1 MRDGQNL
8 MNESVFPPWVP
19 ASARHYLAHTETGCS
34 IRALARET
42 KCHPSTILR
51 QVRRFENRRDDPLI
65 DDALRDLSARMH
77 HEPCQDVSE
86 TKSLRL
92 NVSSEDND
100 FEDLSQARMEQEAR
114 RILRRMCEPGAVMA
128 VAREMETAVI
138 VRETEDGDS
147 LRTAVVDRRIA
158 QAIALKDW
166 VACADPAGRIA
177 RYVITNAGRAAV
189 RELTAREE
197 NRAVGF
203 AEARTS
209 FDTSAWE
216 PRDIEGPNQARSQRY
231 TAIESPLVGLSR
243 RKDKS
248 GIPFL
253 SRPLVAA
260 GERLREDFELAKMGR
275 KVSKDVMEFLEH
287 DAQDDAP
294 SGATGGLQRAQAALR
309 DIGPGLADIIYRCCC
324 LLEGLE
330 QTEKS
335 MGWSARSGKIVL
347 RIALQRLVVHYEAQ
361 GKFAPKIG

>member
-1 MRDGQNL
+1 MRDGQDL
-8 MNESVFPPWVP
+8 MKQAVLPSWVP
-19 ASARHYLAHTETGCS
+19 ASARHYLAHTESGCS

-42 KCHPSTILR
+42 NCHPSTILR
-51 QVRRFENRRDDPLI
+51 QVRRFENRRDDPLV
-65 DDALRDLSARMH
+65 DDALRDLSTRLQSTHRCAA
-77 HEPCQDVSE
+77 EE
-86 TKSLRL
+86 TKSVPIS
-92 NVSSEDND
+92 NTGSE
-100 FEDLSQARMEQEAR
+100 ELSQARMEQEAR
-114 RILRRMCEPGAVMA
+114 RILRRLCEPGAVMA

-166 VACADPAGRIA
+166 VSCADPQGRIT
-177 RYVITNAGRAAV
+177 RYRITNAGRAAV
-189 RELTAREE
+189 RALTARDE

-203 AEARTS
+203 ADAHTG
-209 FDTSAWE
+209 FDGPGWD
-216 PRDIEGPNQARSQRY
+216 PVDVEGQGGGTRQ
-231 TAIESPLVGLSR
+231 TTIESPLVGLAR
-243 RKDKS
+243 RRDKA
-248 GIPFL
+248 GAPFL
-253 SRPLVAA
+253 SRSLVAA

-275 KVSKDVMEFLEH
+275 RVSKDVNEFLRH
-287 DAQDDAP
+287 DVLPDAP
-294 SGATGGLQRAQAALR
+294 AGAAGGLQRAQAALD

-361 GKFAPKIG
+361 GKYAPKIG